1 MKNGFFTEYL
11 VKGLK
16 GNADTNRD
24 RKITTKELYD
34 FVRCRVAIQSNGL
47 QHPVMCGNFNDST
60 IIIEW

>member
-16 GNADTNRD
+16 GNADSNRD
-24 RKITTKELYD
+24 RKITTKELFD
-34 FVRCRVAIQSNGL
+34 FVNSRVAIQSNGL
-47 QHPVMCGNFNDST
+47 QHPVMWGNFNDST